1 MQNIIT
7 QMLIFIISNIDV
19 RIRQAELEYALG
31 REELQM
37 LSLVEEAR
45 ALQARMDKIKPE
57 INTLF
62 STIQS
67 GTSLCLQAVQA
78 TVGRWAAC
86 TKPNSSGM
94 WVEWALDGE
103 GLFRGD
109 RILEV
114 NGIIITCKTRD
125 ELHNILGVSGKCQLV
140 VIRKRS
146 APGQHQLLVQSQED
160 NQRLQHRIS
169 YLEDQVNE
177 LLAIKESSP
186 ILNGR
191 SNGGTHV
198 TSISIS
204 SPQPPLTAQPNTT
217 DKPQIFQR
225 GNFVTTIIGGKAT
238 ENPPAVSVQKS
249 HITKTIIKDA
259 HHLNNGNSRL
269 STSHSHYGSE
279 NQISRSMSASKISVN
294 SDTTQIKPRDRNH
307 RDKEQRRMEEHLW
320 EREARH
326 QQQHVAQITNNN
338 NISNNGTVHGGPIV
352 SNGNSNAYKTQT
364 PRPTTNGHRCSDGGV
379 GSFSNYAALSSYA
392 RSVEQLNYTNR

>member
-1 MQNIIT
+1 
-7 QMLIFIISNIDV
+7 
-19 RIRQAELEYALG
+19 
-31 REELQM
+31 M

-62 STIQS
+62 TTIQS

-86 TKPNSSGM
+86 TKPNSLGM

-114 NGIIITCKTRD
+114 NGTIITCKTRD
-125 ELHNILGVSGKCQLV
+125 ELHSILGVSGKCQLV

-177 LLAIKESSP
+177 LLATKESSP

-191 SNGGTHV
+191 ANGGTHV

-204 SPQPPLTAQPNTT
+204 SPQPPVIPQNIAN

-225 GNFVTTIIGGKAT
+225 GNFVTTIIGGKAA
-238 ENPPAVSVQKS
+238 ENPPSASVQKS
-249 HITKTIIKDA
+249 HVTKTIIKDG
-259 HHLNNGNSRL
+259 HHQNNSNSRL
-269 STSHSHYGSE
+269 SSSNGHYGSE
-279 NQISRSMSASKISVN
+279 NQINRSMSASKISIN
-294 SDTTQIKPRDRNH
+294 SDTTHLKQQRERNQ
-307 RDKEQRRMEEHLW
+307 RDKDHRRLEEHLR

-326 QQQHVAQITNNN
+326 KQQQQHQHYL
-338 NISNNGTVHGGPIV
+338 NGGNALGQNVNKNIV
-352 SNGNSNAYKTQT
+352 SNNDMVPNGGPVVTNGNNNVYKTPST
-364 PRPTTNGHRCSDGGV
+364 RHKSNGHRCSDGA
-379 GSFSNYAALSSYA
+379 FNNYTSLSSFA

>member
-1 MQNIIT
+1 M
-7 QMLIFIISNIDV
+7 

-67 GTSLCLQAVQA
+67 GTSLCLQSVQA

-86 TKPNSSGM
+86 TKPNSAGM

-114 NGIIITCKTRD
+114 NGTIITCKTRD

-177 LLAIKESSP
+177 LLATKENSP

-191 SNGGTHV
+191 NGGTHV

-204 SPQPPLTAQPNTT
+204 SPQPPLIPQPIAT

-238 ENPPAVSVQKS
+238 ENPPPSSAQKS
-249 HITKTIIKDA
+249 HVTKTIIKDG
-259 HHLNNGNSRL
+259 HLQNNGHTRL
-269 STSHSHYGSE
+269 PSSNSHYGSE
-279 NQISRSMSASKISVN
+279 NQISRSMSASKISIN
-294 SDTTQIKPRDRNH
+294 SDTTHLKQRERSH
-307 RDKEQRRMEEHLW
+307 RDKEQRRLEEHQR
-320 EREARH
+320 ERDARH
-326 QQQHVAQITNNN
+326 QQHQQNQQQHYLNGNAANQASSNHNGVSGGRALNGGTLAGTN
-338 NISNNGTVHGGPIV
+338 GV
-352 SNGNSNAYKTQT
+352 SNGYKTNGPT
-364 PRPTTNGHRCSDGGV
+364 RPTTNGHRYSEGG
-379 GSFSNYAALSSYA
+379 GGFNNYAALSSYA
-392 RSVEQLNYTNR
+392 KSVDQLNYTNR